1 MFYNKSMDAIQV
13 FSRNQCAALL
23 LSRRQTGDLLSLVA
37 DLALSSP
44 LRVVDGGNLFNV
56 LVLSRTLRR
65 KTSRVVEALN
75 RIYISRAFTCY
86 QMEAMLAEPSSASAP
101 LVVLDLLG
109 TFYDESVNDSQ
120 SRRLLGNCLAHLKRV
135 SAAVPVLVS
144 VFPARQ
150 AGKRTFLLE
159 MLLEGID
166 QVWQWESQ
174 QNAIHQPTLWEQN
187 NG

>member
-1 MFYNKSMDAIQV
+1 MFYNRDMDAIQV

-23 LSRRQTGDLLSLVA
+23 LPRRQTGDLLSLVA
-37 DLALSSP
+37 DLALNSP

-56 LVLSRTLRR
+56 LILSRTLRR

-86 QMEAMLAEPSSASAP
+86 QMEAMLAELDADSAP
-101 LVVLDLLG
+101 IMVLDLLS
-109 TFYDESVNDSQ
+109 TFYDESVDDSQ
-120 SRRLLGNCLAHLKRV
+120 SRRLLGNCLLHLKRA
-135 SAAVPVLVS
+135 SSAVPVLVS

-150 AGKRTFLLE
+150 AEKRPFLLE

-166 QVWQWESQ
+166 QTWQWESQ
-174 QNAIHQPTLWEQN
+174 QAAARQPTLWEQN

>member
-1 MFYNKSMDAIQV
+1 MDAIQV

-23 LSRRQTGDLLSLVA
+23 LPRRQTDDLLSLVA

-56 LVLSRTLRR
+56 LLLSRTLRR

-86 QMEAMLAEPSSASAP
+86 QMEAMLAELDAGSTPI
-101 LVVLDLLG
+101 VVLDLLS
-109 TFYDESVNDSQ
+109 TFYDESVDDSQ
-120 SRRLLGNCLAHLKRV
+120 SRLLLRNCLLHLKRA
-135 SAAVPVLVS
+135 SSAVPVLVS

-150 AGKRTFLLE
+150 AEKRPFLLE

-166 QVWQWESQ
+166 QTWQWESQ
-174 QNAIHQPTLWEQN
+174 QAAARQPTLWEQN
-187 NG
+187 HG